1 MPAVHA
7 LIDSGPL
14 YALFDRSDSYHEAAK
29 KFLKNFHGQL
39 ISNIAVVQ
47 EVHFLLG
54 FHPPSQLAFLEWM
67 HNGPIVLEAITK
79 DDLARLHHLMK
90 KYADVPM
97 DLADG
102 ALVMQAERLEVH
114 RIITVDSDFQI
125 YRLKRHKAFIN
136 LFPLTP

>member
-1 MPAVHA
+1 MPAAPA

-14 YALFDRSDSYHEAAK
+14 YALFDRSDSYHEQAK
-29 KFLKNFHGQL
+29 QVIKDFRGQL
-39 ISNIAVVQ
+39 ITNVAVLQ
-47 EVHFLLG
+47 EVHFLLA

-67 HNGPIVLEAITK
+67 HTGPIILEPITK
-79 DDLARLHHLMK
+79 DDLARLHQLMK

-102 ALVMQAERLEVH
+102 ALVMQAERLELH
-114 RIITVDSDFQI
+114 RIITVDSDFRV

-136 LFPLTP
+136 LFPLP